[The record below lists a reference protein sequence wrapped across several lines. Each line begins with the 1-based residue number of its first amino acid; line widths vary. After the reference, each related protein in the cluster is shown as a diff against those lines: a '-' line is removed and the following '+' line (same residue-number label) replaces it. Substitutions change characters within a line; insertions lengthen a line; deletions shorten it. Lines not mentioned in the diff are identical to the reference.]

1 MLSSFFNQKD
11 KDHHRVNVAVP
22 FSMQEAQK
30 YTILVEAK
38 DHGEKVQLSSTSMVI
53 LNIMDKHGHPSE
65 FTKKTVS
72 EV

>member
-1 MLSSFFNQKD
+1 MLSSFFNQKN
-11 KDHHRVNVAVP
+11 KDHHRVNFAVP

-38 DHGEKVQLSSTSMVI
+38 DHGEKMQLSSTSTVI